1 VNVELFGGEYIL
13 EIYDDLTY
21 TPNSTDNKYIYDN
34 EYYDRSLANHH
45 LLSKCGLSIMKDG
58 DVLKRVIIMSSGSPT
73 RVHSKS
79 FVIDDSSLIIIV
91 GNRTFCLSLPDLILD
106 WQTECDYSCCLGIY
120 RFLYN
125 FIVNGELEITC
136 IDKGGNIQ
144 WQFSGADI
152 FVDPEGEDCLCIL
165 NDRIKVR
172 DWNGDSYLLDSDGKP
187 VV

>member
-1 VNVELFGGEYIL
+1 MNVELFDGDYIL
-13 EIYDDLTY
+13 QIYDDLMY
-21 TPNSTDNKYIYDN
+21 TLNSTDNKYIYDN

-45 LLSKCGLSIMKDG
+45 FLSKCGLSIMKDG
-58 DVLKRVIIMSSGSPT
+58 DVLKSAIVMSSGGPT
-73 RVHSKS
+73 RVHPKS

-91 GNRTFCLSLPDLILD
+91 GNKASCLSIPDLVLD
-106 WQTECDYSCCLGIY
+106 WQTECDYACCFGIY
-120 RFLYN
+120 RFSGDFL
-125 FIVNGELEITC
+125 VNGELEITR
-136 IDKGGNIQ
+136 IDKSGNIK

-152 FVDPEGEDCLCIL
+152 FVDPEGEDCLFIS